1 MYQPTVAGNLHIA
14 DVDPNGES
22 GIDVALKT
30 DDGNTLRGWLLY
42 ASNGD
47 VNRVARAPLAL
58 YFPGNSLN
66 RHARIDD
73 LREVASQGFDV
84 LIVDYRGFGD
94 STGVPT
100 ESGLS
105 ADARSVWNYARNE
118 LRYDESR
125 IVVFGESLGG
135 AVALSLWSRDNPAP
149 PRPAAVILNST
160 FASMPQTVAWHYPL
174 FPFQFLLLDRWPSIE
189 RIGRVTAPVIVFH
202 GSDDR
207 MVPVSHGRAL
217 SQASSRARFLEIPGA
232 THNEIPIVR
241 LRTELDAILRGLPA
255 AVQ

>member
-1 MYQPTVAGNLHIA
+1 
-14 DVDPNGES
+14 
-22 GIDVALKT
+22 
-30 DDGNTLRGWLLY
+30 
-42 ASNGD
+42 
-47 VNRVARAPLAL
+47 
-58 YFPGNSLN
+58 
-66 RHARIDD
+66 
-73 LREVASQGFDV
+73 
-84 LIVDYRGFGD
+84 
-94 STGVPT
+94 
-100 ESGLS
+100 
-105 ADARSVWNYARNE
+105 
-118 LRYDESR
+118 
-125 IVVFGESLGG
+125 
-135 AVALSLWSRDNPAP
+135 
-149 PRPAAVILNST
+149 
-160 FASMPQTVAWHYPL
+160 MPQTVAWHYPL